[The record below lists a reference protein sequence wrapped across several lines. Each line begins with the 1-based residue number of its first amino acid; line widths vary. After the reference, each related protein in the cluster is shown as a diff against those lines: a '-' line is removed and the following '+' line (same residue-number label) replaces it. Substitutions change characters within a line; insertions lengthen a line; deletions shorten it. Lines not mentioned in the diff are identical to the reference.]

1 MPRDY
6 EIRGAF
12 TQAITR
18 DGLGR
23 QVVTTGSFQRHLEA
37 FNHHWTLQQC
47 NQWIRREQNMFR
59 ELVTD
64 GGENRTY
71 ALMNMGYVR

>member
-1 MPRDY
+1 MARNSD
-6 EIRGAF
+6 IKGAF
-12 TQAITR
+12 LQAISR
-18 DGLGR
+18 DGRGR
-23 QVVTTGSFQRHLEA
+23 QVVTTGAFQQSLEA
-37 FNHHWTLQQC
+37 VNHIWTLQQC

-64 GGENRTY
+64 GGDNRTY